1 MISVVGLGAGGH
13 AKVVIE
19 ILRLANDIEIVGL
32 LDSRSELH
40 NTKLLDLPVLG
51 DDSLLPGLRVDGVSH
66 VFIGV
71 GTVGNIGPR
80 LRVFQMA
87 RTAGFEIIA
96 AIHPGAAISPSA
108 KIGVGPTIMAGA
120 VVNAQSHIGDN
131 VIVNSGAIVEHDCRV
146 GHHVHISPGATLGGG
161 VSVEDRSMVGLGAV
175 VLPGIHI
182 GSNVLIGA
190 GAVVTRDVP
199 DGKVV
204 YGNPGRVV
212 RDHLSTAD

>member
-19 ILRLANDIEIVGL
+19 ILRHSDVEIVGL

-40 NTKLLDLPVLG
+40 GTKLLDVPVLG
-51 DDSLLPGLRVDGVSH
+51 DDSLLSQLRVDGVSH
-66 VFIGV
+66 AFIGV

-87 RTAGFEIIA
+87 RTAGFEIIS
-96 AIHPGAAISPSA
+96 AIHPGAVISLSA
-108 KIGVGPTIMAGA
+108 KLGIGPTIMAGA
-120 VVNAQSHIGDN
+120 VVNAAAVINDD
-131 VIVNSGAIVEHDCRV
+131 VIVNTGAIVEHDCRI

-161 VSVEDRSMVGLGAV
+161 VSVGARSMVGLGAV
-175 VLPGIHI
+175 VLPGIHV
-182 GSNVLIGA
+182 GSDVLIGA

-199 DGKVV
+199 DSKVV
-204 YGNPGRVV
+204 YGNPARVI
-212 RDHLSTAD
+212 RNHNSPAD